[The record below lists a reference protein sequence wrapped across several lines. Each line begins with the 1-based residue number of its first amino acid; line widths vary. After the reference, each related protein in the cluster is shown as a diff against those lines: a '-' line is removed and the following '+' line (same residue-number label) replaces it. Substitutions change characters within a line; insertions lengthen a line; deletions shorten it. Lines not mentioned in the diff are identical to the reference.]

1 MYPLVLINI
10 YINATSGYKRYDFKV
25 NNKSKTK
32 PYQMY
37 PLLFIN
43 NSKTSE
49 LMEKVIGIVAKTN
62 PFFSGKFDL
71 IYTLFHTDL

>member
-1 MYPLVLINI
+1 MYPLALINI
-10 YINATSGYKRYDFKV
+10 YINATSGHKRYDFQV

-43 NSKTSE
+43 NSKASE
-49 LMEKVIGIVAKTN
+49 LMENVIGIVSKTN
-62 PFFSGKFDL
+62 IPFSGKFDL
-71 IYTLFHTDL
+71 IYMLFHTDL